1 MKYAT
6 HKSQILACQSSGPF
20 GTFWLLGVKRPTL
33 VIILIVKPTILSRFS
48 MTDIGQFSIKADVYL
63 DHFLSDIFGNLD
75 VDNEMSISCGGD
87 EPQI

>member
-1 MKYAT
+1 
-6 HKSQILACQSSGPF
+6 
-20 GTFWLLGVKRPTL
+20 
-33 VIILIVKPTILSRFS
+33 
-48 MTDIGQFSIKADVYL
+48 MTDIGQFSIKTDVYL